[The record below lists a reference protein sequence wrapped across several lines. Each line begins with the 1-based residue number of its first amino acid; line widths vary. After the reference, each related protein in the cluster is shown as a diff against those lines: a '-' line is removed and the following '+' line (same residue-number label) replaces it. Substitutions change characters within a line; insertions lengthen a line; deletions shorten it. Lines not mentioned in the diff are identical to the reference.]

1 MNISVKTCFTAL
13 ASLLIPGLGQLF
25 RGEILWSFFWFAS
38 AIFFPIMALP
48 AAAHCLFLD

>member
-38 AIFFPIMALP
+38 AIFFPVMALP
-48 AAAHCLFLD
+48 AAVHCLFIE